1 MTSFSSRSITQRVAT
16 YTGVIAL
23 LGLNACAS
31 TTPVAY
37 KGLSSTPEL
46 TPTKESKNAFQ
57 YKNPDIQSEQYTNL
71 IIDPVTVYSG
81 EDSQFGSVSPKDR
94 AKIAEYM
101 QQQFKT
107 VFGKNVNIVETAVEP
122 GTARLHLTLT
132 GMQTSTPVVSALSH
146 ILPVGLVVNAG
157 LGAAGHSGT
166 FFGSISYAA
175 EVYDAATGELKYAS
189 VSRQTP
195 FAMDVTASFGR
206 LDAAKKG
213 VRSGA
218 QHLNQD
224 LSKTGLF
231 SPSDSI

>member
-1 MTSFSSRSITQRVAT
+1 MTSLSWRSITQRVAT
-16 YTGVIAL
+16 YAAVVAL
-23 LGLNACAS
+23 FGLNACAS

-37 KGLSSTPEL
+37 KGLSSAPEL
-46 TPTKESKNAFQ
+46 APTKESKNAFQ
-57 YKNPDIQSEQYTNL
+57 YKNPDIRSEQYANL
-71 IIDPVTVYSG
+71 IIDRVTVYTG

-107 VFGKNVNIVETAVEP
+107 VFGKNVNIVETADEP

-132 GMQTSTPVVSALSH
+132 GMETSTPVVSALSH

-157 LGAAGHSGT
+157 LGAAGHGGT

-189 VSRQTP
+189 VSRRAP

-218 QHLNQD
+218 QQLNQS
-224 LSKTGLF
+224 LTKTGLF
-231 SPSDSI
+231 TPPDPI